1 MGPRCELTLRAP
13 YDQFLSTDYEVLI
26 RDSHGNAASAAT
38 QNPAHILTGRELLC
52 DATGA
57 SYPLH
62 FQEAYRAHRL
72 LQIPAA
78 EAAWEEE
85 GKVSGYLLA
94 APTLS
99 AAAWRVYSVNGSDT
113 AAQNAVARASARFE
127 EMEDM
132 LDARERYAGR
142 RARRTGGP
150 PVGAAG
156 AEARN
161 VEIGGVIYIDGDEE
175 AQRREE
181 EEQQQQQQYGEGGQD
196 GHHRREG
203 DDDEDAA
210 RRHHLDSDADLD
222 FGYLDVGVLAGGGRG
237 RIHATRERE
246 ESLHHDGAR
255 HSFRLAGRTTLPNGG
270 GGDGGGGEDAHG
282 GGLTERELRERQRA
296 DREERHRRRQAA
308 HLAALQQ
315 QRRRQ
320 RTQSQ
325 SGGRNNNNRSAA
337 AARGDDDD
345 EDGNFGARLSSE
357 DDEGMFGGGGGGGDV
372 DQFSDEDDE
381 EDDDEDI
388 SLVSEEGDEE
398 DEDEYV
404 QGGRRNRS
412 NRRNRRSGALQH
424 RSTRTSE
431 RQRASK
437 RRRRGGDDE
446 NDDANDEEFEQL
458 LLEEEDE
465 EEAVPPPRQRQR
477 TAASSS
483 RHPRQESAYAWLA
496 SADYL
501 PGVYVP
507 QVGDD
512 VVYIRQGHAAVLED
526 TQDQR
531 PPPWETVP
539 RGRTMRS
546 IESCRIIA
554 MHYIIINDD
563 DGSSDAT
570 AVQVTLQ
577 LSDPTS
583 ALYGHSFSVD
593 ILPPSS
599 GQAEFV
605 ILKSRFEAA
614 VAVAWRVGEQC
625 VAYWQTGVTAGVDTT
640 GGEWWRGTIVKDN
653 INSNNNNN
661 FVVVGG
667 DDDDVE
673 VVHPLRSTGSD
684 GGGLLWERYEVEWE
698 GPIDAVTG
706 ELVRLNSDGGG
717 GGDGGGGSGAV
728 VQTENGNG
736 ERLVPLPLSVVN
748 EDSREIAAAAAV
760 AASVH
765 PCLDAKSGEAEMSLH
780 NASFVPV
787 LDAEGGT
794 VIGNSA
800 TIAANP
806 PPPLPLNASIDGAA
820 VDGAS
825 IDDGAIDGAAV
836 DGAAVEEEEEKKEE
850 EDEEAPRLVIP
861 TTDTTADTITTAAAP
876 PPPQQQQQQ
885 QQQDPT
891 ATTTAIDTSAHS
903 PWELFKWETVRN
915 NPIPPGTP
923 HLDASITQAMTGA
936 VEIAAAED
944 IWFIFQ
950 TAPDWTESFKSAQGR
965 TEYYNRRVALPLGIM
980 EIATRLHLRY
990 YRQKEA
996 LQHDLRTIS
1005 DNAALFNGP
1014 SSPVSIDARSLARYL
1029 LAVLVRA
1036 DAIATS
1042 GGGGEGGDGATVD
1055 VGVEIGPEI
1064 DVKEYVAQGVA
1075 GWADGGDDQHH
1086 HHASE
1091 ENEEHEEEEEEE
1103 EQQQHRE
1110 EEEEEVD
1117 WMMPSTAR
1125 EAPGLWYDSEEYH
1138 PDASAAA
1145 AAAVAA
1151 TGVKRLS
1158 RQRNGGGVST
1168 ENSPGSMQ
1176 RNGVLVS
1183 NRRARQRV
1191 NYREM
1196 LADDV
1201 DDDDD
1206 DGVDDQEGG
1215 GGRSRF
1221 SQRQRSSSQRRSEVT
1236 PPPLHHYS
1244 TRRAQA
1250 QDIAAVEAAAAE
1262 GEGRRGGGMTI
1273 RLRRQ

>member
-255 HSFRLAGRTTLPNGG
+255 HSSRLAGRTTLPNGG

-315 QRRRQ
+315 RRRQ

-357 DDEGMFGGGGGGGDV
+357 DDEGMFGGGVGGGDG
-372 DQFSDEDDE
+372 DEFSDEDDE

-458 LLEEEDE
+458 LEEE

-526 TQDQR
+526 TRDQR
-531 PPPWETVP
+531 PPPWETVQ

-661 FVVVGG
+661 FVVGG
-667 DDDDVE
+667 DDGVE
-673 VVHPLRSTGSD
+673 VVDPLRSSSSD

-794 VIGNSA
+794 VIRNSA
-800 TIAANP
+800 TTAANP
-806 PPPLPLNASIDGAA
+806 PPPLPLNASVEDATDDGAA
-820 VDGAS
+820 V
-825 IDDGAIDGAAV
+825 
-836 DGAAVEEEEEKKEE
+836 EEEEKKEE

-876 PPPQQQQQQ
+876 PPQQQEQQQ

-1075 GWADGGDDQHH
+1075 GWADGGEDQHHHH

-1091 ENEEHEEEEEEE
+1091 ENEEEEEE
-1103 EQQQHRE
+1103 EQQHR

-1176 RNGVLVS
+1176 RNGGLVS

-1206 DGVDDQEGG
+1206 GVDDQEGGG